1 MNEIINITQGHALTM
16 SSLEIA
22 GLASKRHKNVLAD
35 IRKMVDELGLN
46 WAEFSAEYKDATGR
60 TLVCARLP
68 KRETLILVSGYSVQ
82 MRARIIDRW
91 QELENVIAEAAG
103 TISTMPPEIVEYIR
117 RTDGISR
124 MLSHKVTEIEK
135 AMHDMVLA
143 DGVTAGEVCDLAKV
157 ATSYPRGL
165 SGRVSRRLS
174 LFCSRN
180 GEKPRISRLGRVR
193 AQLFP
198 THLVREWLDIE
209 GRALIRAWIEE
220 KKGQQTKLR
229 LIGGGAS

>member
-1 MNEIINITQGHALTM
+1 MNELVNITQGHALTM

-22 GLASKRHKNVLAD
+22 GLTGKQHQHVLRD
-35 IRKMVDELGLN
+35 IRKMLEALGETDTFVQN
-46 WAEFSAEYKDATGR
+46 WTKVSSGNGR
-60 TLVCARLP
+60 PLEVVKLP
-68 KRETLILVSGYSVQ
+68 KRETLVLVTGYSVE

-91 QELENVIAEAAG
+91 QELETVVAEAAG
-103 TISTMPPEIVEYIR
+103 SLSVMPPEVLEYIR

-135 AMHDMVLA
+135 AMHDMVVA

-174 LFCSRN
+174 LFCARN

-198 THLVREWLDIE
+198 THLVREWLDVE
-209 GRALIRAWIEE
+209 GRALIRRWIDE
-220 KKGQQTKLR
+220 KKGQGKLR
-229 LIGGGAS
+229 LVGGNA